1 MGLLSQKSSQ
11 KTLYRLDRS
20 FTHRRLSLKA
30 KFNETTAMSSY
41 LADYTQG
48 KDLASLEDGENKQVS
63 SEKNRVRRSAAMI
76 GLAIS
81 MGATGML
88 LSQDKAAMA
97 ANAVTAN
104 TAIPSLPNI
113 SDAET
118 RDNQLTPLAL
128 KHKVEAG
135 ETLAQLAQDYQVRL
149 EVIASINN
157 LTLTAKLEPGETIKI
172 PAAKDSV
179 GKITPKSST
188 DSKPQNKNLGT
199 KSVNTSLD
207 HLRETRQRLQ
217 DSLAEL
223 KTEEAKVTAQGEATA
238 DVSQP
243 LNKASEPLTM
253 VEVEKVE
260 VAQAIEIPVFSAE
273 DEQESVAVKEKK
285 EKLASLTGSILEKN
299 EQSDIPVV
307 PSLEPKTTAKIES
320 DQPISLDVIPAEE
333 DKQTFE
339 SPQSIQLTSPE
350 QTSFIPPTKPAV
362 PKPIIK
368 AIEKSYQVRPGDTL
382 NSIARRHGISTQE
395 LIRANGITNANL
407 IRVNQTL
414 KIPQANTVAQAQPAR
429 TSTLPSVFE
438 QFQSNNQSSRSL
450 ISSRETESIDI
461 QISSAQQSHT
471 DKLKADIVTLQQDYG
486 QRESEV
492 SLEQPRSRSSNK
504 TVVGQTL
511 NSEWASDRTEIKS
524 PQLAIEERLN
534 NRKPE
539 LISAAPSNPTTYNNA
554 FQIPVGTAVGPD
566 LPGVSNPDDYLPD
579 APMKFTGHIW
589 PSRGVLTSG
598 FGPRWGRMHKG
609 IDIAA
614 PVGTPI
620 VASAPGE
627 VITAGWNSGGFG
639 NLVKVRHPDGSV
651 TLYAHNSRIL
661 VRRGQKVEQ
670 GQQIAEMGSTGYST
684 GPHLHYEIHP
694 KGRGA
699 HNPMA
704 FLPKNRK

>member
-1 MGLLSQKSSQ
+1 MVSIA
-11 KTLYRLDRS
+11 RS
-20 FTHRRLSLKA
+20 HSRRLSLKG
-30 KFNETTAMSSY
+30 KFNEITAMSSC
-41 LADYTQG
+41 LADYTQTKG
-48 KDLASLEDGENKQVS
+48 AASSEDSQNKLPS

-113 SDAET
+113 SDAGT
-118 RDNQLTPLAL
+118 RDSQLAPLAF

-135 ETLAQLAQDYQVRL
+135 ETIAQLAQDYQVRP
-149 EVIASINN
+149 EAIASINN
-157 LTLTAKLEPGETIKI
+157 LTLTAKLEPGKTIKI
-172 PAAKDSV
+172 PSPKDSV
-179 GKITPKSST
+179 DKITPKSST
-188 DSKPQNKNLGT
+188 DSKPNSKNVGT

-223 KTEEAKVTAQGEATA
+223 KTEEAKVSAQGEAIA

-243 LNKASEPLTM
+243 LNQPSEQSTM
-253 VEVEKVE
+253 VDVEKVK
-260 VAQAIEIPVFSAE
+260 VAQAIEIPVFNAE
-273 DEQESVAVKEKK
+273 DKQESVAQKEEKEKF
-285 EKLASLTGSILEKN
+285 ASLTGSILEKD
-299 EQSDIPVV
+299 EQSEIPVV
-307 PSLEPKTTAKIES
+307 PSLELKTTARIES
-320 DQPISLDVIPAEE
+320 DQPIPLNVIPAEE
-333 DKQTFE
+333 DKQTSE
-339 SPQSIQLTSPE
+339 SPQSINLNRPE
-350 QTSFIPPTKPAV
+350 QTSFIPPKRPTV
-362 PKPIIK
+362 PKPTIK
-368 AIEKSYQVRPGDTL
+368 ATEKSYRVRPGDTL
-382 NSIARRHGISTQE
+382 NSIARNHGISTQQ

-414 KIPQANTVAQAQPAR
+414 MIPQTNTVAKAQSTQR
-429 TSTLPSVFE
+429 GTLPSVFDE
-438 QFQSNNQSSRSL
+438 FQSNSQSSRSL
-450 ISSRETESIDI
+450 ISSRETETIDI

-486 QRESEV
+486 QRESDI
-492 SLEQPRSRSSNK
+492 SLDQPRSRSSNK
-504 TVVGQTL
+504 TVVGEAL
-511 NSEWASDRTEIKS
+511 NSEWASDRQGITS
-524 PQLAIEERLN
+524 PQQAIEERLN
-534 NRKPE
+534 SRKPE
-539 LISAAPSNPTTYNNA
+539 LISAAPSNPASYNDA
-554 FQIPVGTAVGPD
+554 FEIPVGTAVGPE
-566 LPGVSNPDDYLPD
+566 LPGISNPDDFLPD

-589 PSRGVLTSG
+589 PSKGVLTSG
-598 FGPRWGRMHKG
+598 FGRRWGRMHKG

-627 VITAGWNSGGFG
+627 VITAGWNSGGYG
-639 NLVKVRHPDGSV
+639 NLVKVRHPDGSI

-670 GQQIAEMGSTGYST
+670 GQQIAEMGSTGFST

-694 KGRGA
+694 SGRGA
-699 HNPMA
+699 QNPMA
-704 FLPKNRK
+704 FLPKNR